1 MHYHPGKENNGKL
14 GIIALK
20 SSRDLAEAVDYFITS
35 RRHIDIADKGLAKG
49 VDDSYLID
57 INEVRF
63 SNGEGKVVIEESV
76 RGRDIYI
83 IADVGNH
90 SCTYEMFGM
99 THHMGPDEHFQD
111 IKRVVSALNGR
122 AKRVTVIMPL
132 FYASRQH
139 KRKYRE
145 SLDCAQAMQELELLG
160 VHSILTFDVHDP
172 NVQNAI
178 PLVAFNNL
186 YPTFNI
192 VKKMYEVDNRL
203 LINNDNLIVVSPDTG
218 AMDRSIYY
226 SSVLGVDVGMF
237 YKRRD
242 YSRVVKGKNPIVE
255 HEYMGRDVAGMD
267 ALIVDDMIASGESV
281 FDVARELKKRNARRV
296 FVATTFALFTE
307 GLEKFEQS
315 YQVGLIEKVFSTNLT
330 YIPEAALQS
339 DWFELVD
346 MSGFLADVI
355 DHVNLDESIED
366 LTDDASNIERFIRQV
381 EKLNGY
387 NVD

>member
-1 MHYHPGKENNGKL
+1 MYYHPIKENNGKL
-14 GIIALK
+14 GIIALQ
-20 SSRDLAEAVDYFITS
+20 SSRDLAEAVDYYIVS
-35 RRHIDIADKGLAKG
+35 KRHIDFAEQGIDSQ
-49 VDDSYLID
+49 VEESYLID
-57 INEVRF
+57 VNEVRF
-63 SNGEGKVVIEESV
+63 SNGEGKVVVEESV
-76 RGRDIYI
+76 RGKDIYI
-83 IADVGNH
+83 LADVGNY
-90 SCTYEMFGM
+90 SCTYDMFGM

-139 KRKYRE
+139 KRKSRE
-145 SLDCAQAMQELELLG
+145 SLDCAQAMKELELLG
-160 VHSILTFDVHDP
+160 VQSIITFDVHDP

-178 PLVAFNNL
+178 PLVAFNNI
-186 YPTFNI
+186 YPTFDI
-192 VKKMYEVDNRL
+192 VKKMYEFDNSL

-281 FDVARELKKRNARRV
+281 FDVARELKRRNAKRV

-307 GLEKFEQS
+307 GLKKFEQS
-315 YQVGLIEKVFSTNLT
+315 YQVGLIDKVFSTNLS
-330 YIPEAALQS
+330 YIPQAALQS
-339 DWFELVD
+339 PWFESVD
-346 MSGFLADVI
+346 MSVLLADII
-355 DHVNLDESIED
+355 DHVNLDKSIED
-366 LTDDASNIERFIRQV
+366 IIDDASNIKRFITQV
-381 EKLNGY
+381 EKLESY
-387 NVD
+387 KAR

>member
-1 MHYHPGKENNGKL
+1 MYYHPVRENNGKL

-20 SSRDLAEAVDYFITS
+20 SSRDLAEAIDYFIMTK
-35 RRHIDIADKGLAKG
+35 RRYDINEQGIDAN
-49 VDDSYLID
+49 VQESYLID
-57 INEVRF
+57 IEEVRF

-76 RGRDIYI
+76 RGKDIYI
-83 IADVGNH
+83 LADVGNY
-90 SCTYEMFGM
+90 SCTYDMFGM

-122 AKRVTVIMPL
+122 ARRVTVIMPL

-139 KRKYRE
+139 KRKNRE
-145 SLDCAQAMQELELLG
+145 SLDCAQAMKELELLG
-160 VHSILTFDVHDP
+160 VESIITFDVHDP

-178 PLVAFNNL
+178 PLVAFNNV

-192 VKKMYEVDNRL
+192 VKKMYEVDNNL

-242 YSRVVKGKNPIVE
+242 YSRVVQGKNPIVE
-255 HEYMGRDVAGMD
+255 HEYMGRDVTGMD

-281 FDVARELKKRNARRV
+281 FDVARELKRRNARHV
-296 FVATTFALFTE
+296 YVATTFALFTE
-307 GLEKFEQS
+307 GLKKFEQS
-315 YQVGLIEKVFSTNLT
+315 YQVGLIDKVFSTNLS
-330 YIPEAALQS
+330 YIPQAALQS
-339 DWFELVD
+339 PWFESVD
-346 MSGFLADVI
+346 MSGFIADII
-355 DHVNLDESIED
+355 DHVNQDESIED
-366 LTDDASNIERFIRQV
+366 ITDDASNIKRFISQV
-381 EKLNGY
+381 EKLNRY
-387 NVD
+387 QER